1 MITNLSWLK
10 EVYNE
15 RIPCLDEAV
24 IAAKLNKML
33 CGSTPTEWCDG
44 AARCHKPLMPAGLKV
59 YREKFCSSDGPI
71 RVEQHSKA

>member
-24 IAAKLNKML
+24 IAAKLSRFYNVRPSRGRQNTYSPVL
-33 CGSTPTEWCDG
+33 
-44 AARCHKPLMPAGLKV
+44 
-59 YREKFCSSDGPI
+59 
-71 RVEQHSKA
+71 